1 MCQHQQQAGTPYPNS
16 TVFSLIRSSAH
27 TQNPPK
33 PPHQRKMRHNRSI
46 LAHRHLSTGICQEP
60 SSLQLPKSSWSP
72 NKTSHGTR
80 LCSRIDA
87 ASADGSQQHPL
98 AAPSPEGVWVPKAP
112 PSSTHRYACSRSA
125 LQQEPAASQEK
136 ELAASTF
143 NCIM

>member
-33 PPHQRKMRHNRSI
+33 PPHQRKMRHNWSI
-46 LAHRHLSTGICQEP
+46 LARRHLSTGICQEP
-60 SSLQLPKSSWSP
+60 SPLQLPKSSWSP

-87 ASADGSQQHPL
+87 ASADSSQQHPL
-98 AAPSPEGVWVPKAP
+98 AAPSREGVWVPKAP
-112 PSSTHRYACSRSA
+112 PAAPTGMHAAGLPSGRSRLHHRKRNWQPA
-125 LQQEPAASQEK
+125 LLIA
-136 ELAASTF
+136 
-143 NCIM
+143 